1 MTQPLA
7 PPLTYLMSFSVEVG
21 TASTI
26 VDGTP
31 GRRFV
36 PIRGGEITGRLT
48 GRILEGGGDWQT
60 VRADGTIDLEA
71 HYIIELDGHG
81 CVEVSA
87 SGVRCATAD
96 GIYFRTSMRFST
108 EAPGLAWLSRR
119 LFLSTG
125 RREASNVALDIFEVG

>member
-1 MTQPLA
+1 MTHPLA

-21 TASTI
+21 AVSAI
-26 VDGTP
+26 IDGTT
-31 GRRFV
+31 GRRVV
-36 PIRGGEITGRLT
+36 PIR
-48 GRILEGGGDWQT
+48 GGDWQT

-71 HYIIELDGHG
+71 HYIVELYGHG
-81 CVEVSA
+81 LVEVSA
-87 SGVRCATAD
+87 SGVRCATPD

-108 EAPGLAWLSRR
+108 EAPGLAWMSRR